1 MIAVEAKLL
10 TYVEAANR
18 LNLTGSDGAKK
29 KFIQRRVSRGEIV
42 GEDFGH
48 TTKRIS
54 ELNLQ
59 KYIDGKQTLEKRRKK
74 RSR

>member
-1 MIAVEAKLL
+1 MIAVEARLL
-10 TYVEAANR
+10 TYVEAADR
-18 LNLTGSDGAKK
+18 LNLKGSDGAKK

-59 KYIDGKQTLEKRRKK
+59 KYIDGKQTLEKRFTRKRK
-74 RSR
+74 